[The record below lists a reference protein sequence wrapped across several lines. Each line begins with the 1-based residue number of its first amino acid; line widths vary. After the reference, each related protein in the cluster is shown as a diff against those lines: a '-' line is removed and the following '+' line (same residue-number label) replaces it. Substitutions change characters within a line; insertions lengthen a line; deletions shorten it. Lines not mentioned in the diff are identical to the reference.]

1 MTGMATTREKI
12 VGTSGWHPNY
22 RRFLKRQM
30 NRFIR
35 RDGKNVDEDAHGC
48 KSGRKPTRGWET

>member
-1 MTGMATTREKI
+1 MATKREKI
-12 VGTSGWHPNY
+12 EGTSGWHPNY

-35 RDGKNVDEDAHGC
+35 REGKKVYEDTCGC
-48 KSGRKPTRGWET
+48 KVGRKPTRGWET

>member
-1 MTGMATTREKI
+1 MATTREKI
-12 VGTSGWHPNY
+12 EGTSGWHPNY

-35 RDGKNVDEDAHGC
+35 REGKNVDEESHGC
-48 KSGRKPTRGWET
+48 KVGRKPTRGWET